1 MVLKT
6 MAICS
11 FFLLCLAMSTQAE
24 PRVEV
29 SHGTIDFGYVHQG
42 QTLTHAYWLKSI
54 GSDTV
59 RVTDI
64 WPGCGCTQIPI
75 EDSVIAPGD
84 SLPLQVVFNTGRFRG
99 SVKKQP
105 KVTTNASDLKIR
117 LYLYATIV
125 TDSQDTGPL
134 SVRPKRLDVSQF
146 GEKTRRVAK
155 FHIENHTDQ
164 DLKLAMV
171 DSTLKSFEVKLPDKI
186 GAGETVE
193 GRIRV
198 FEDRVETEFE
208 ESLTFRA
215 EDLDHAVYTLPIRRL
230 YQPGQ

>member
-1 MVLKT
+1 MTLKT
-6 MAICS
+6 ITICLV
-11 FFLLCLAMSTQAE
+11 FLLCLAISTQAE
-24 PRVEV
+24 SKVEV
-29 SHGTIDFGYVHQG
+29 SHGTVDFGYVYQG

-54 GSDTV
+54 GTDTV
-59 RVTDI
+59 RITNI

-84 SLPLQVVFNTGRFRG
+84 SLPLQIIFSSGRFRG

-105 KVTTNASDLKIR
+105 EITTNASDLKIK
-117 LYLYATIV
+117 LFLYATV
-125 TDSQDTGPL
+125 LTDSGNSGPL

-164 DLKLAMV
+164 NLKLEMV

-208 ESLTFRA
+208 ESLTFRVK
-215 EDLDHAVYTLPIRRL
+215 DLDHAVYTLPVRRL
-230 YQPGQ
+230 FKSGE